1 LSIAHYIIHEKCQF
15 NVSFLEIF
23 EIFLEIREIAD
34 IMLEQVMSISDNP
47 FKETIQ
53 AWKNSSIIKEEV
65 YV

>member
-1 LSIAHYIIHEKCQF
+1 
-15 NVSFLEIF
+15 VSFLEIF